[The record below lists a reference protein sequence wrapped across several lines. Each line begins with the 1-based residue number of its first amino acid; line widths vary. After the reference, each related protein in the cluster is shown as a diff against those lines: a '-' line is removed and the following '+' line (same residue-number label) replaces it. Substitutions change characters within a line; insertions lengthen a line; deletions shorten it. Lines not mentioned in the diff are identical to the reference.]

1 MEGIVDV
8 DALADAYFEVSE
20 PCHVAANMMGIR
32 DARDIESKQQQQP
45 QQPSQPDF
53 VANGVMMTM
62 TVNDKENL
70 ATHITTTTT
79 TTTNHV
85 MVDMLVDRL

>member
-70 ATHITTTTT
+70 ATHITTTT
-79 TTTNHV
+79 NHV
-85 MVDMLVDRL
+85 MVEMLVDRL